1 VSQWV
6 ASGWLVDLIIGF
18 TVLEIIGLWLFH
30 RVTGRGLNASRLL
43 PNLLA
48 GLSLML
54 AVRAAM
60 AQAAWPWIV
69 IPMAASGLFH
79 VADLRQRWPAAQSRP
94 SR

>member
-18 TVLEIIGLWLFH
+18 TVLEIVGLWLFH
-30 RVTGRGLNASRLL
+30 RLTGRGLDAPRLL
-43 PNLLA
+43 PNLMA

-79 VADLRQRWPAAQSRP
+79 VADLRQRWPRKPRTLSR
-94 SR
+94 

>member
-1 VSQWV
+1 M
-6 ASGWLVDLIIGF
+6 
-18 TVLEIIGLWLFH
+18 
-30 RVTGRGLNASRLL
+30 
-43 PNLLA
+43 A

-79 VADLRQRWPAAQSRP
+79 VADLRQRWPRKPRTP